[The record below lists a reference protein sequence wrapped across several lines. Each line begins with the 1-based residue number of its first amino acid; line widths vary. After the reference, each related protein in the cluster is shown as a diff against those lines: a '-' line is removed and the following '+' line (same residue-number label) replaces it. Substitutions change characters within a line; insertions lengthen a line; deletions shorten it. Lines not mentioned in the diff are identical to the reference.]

1 MQSRNCYRS
10 ININISHNCHYNY
23 NYYYNYN
30 GSVNRAF
37 TVASHPKI
45 GTETETETARRQKQQ
60 KQKQKQQKHSLV
72 VGGGY
77 VGLST
82 ALHLQRI
89 GRRVTLIDS
98 SPFIG
103 GSASCSHGNA
113 GTMAVYANVPINSPS
128 LFRRLPNYLWPDSTS
143 TTSTTSSTSTTRDSS
158 TTSTTSS
165 PLSIHASWAQHLPK
179 MIPWAALFAWNC
191 RPSAVEHTAASL
203 GALLSRAE
211 SGWDVVWKQS
221 GTIDIDHGTM
231 GDYASSTK
239 SKDSPWRVK
248 NGYLILQNTKRDM
261 ESSQQGAYLRRNY
274 VTDLTMRQLRSSEEV
289 LELEPNLDPRKCDG
303 GAWYFPDAWS
313 LNDPGALLRGLA
325 SGLEANGGVVM
336 TGNAVV
342 DIIENN
348 ETEQSGNSGNNNVT
362 GAVSALLDNG
372 TQIYADEI
380 VIAAGAHS
388 KHLVTSAMGEFCP
401 LETERGYSIQ
411 YPQDITN
418 NKNKNNKKEDEPPLL
433 TRAVCDPSAGWIAT
447 PMAGGLRVAGKV
459 ELGGLEAPPTPARF
473 EELERESID
482 LLQLGGGSKGVGKI
496 KRNKSNDWLGFRPT
510 MPDALPVIGR
520 SRKLPNSVFYAFGHH
535 HVGWTLGGIT
545 GQLIA
550 ELVQGKEPAID
561 LSPYSLDRFRFMNT
575 IVNMSWMERAAPQRQ
590 KRRFSSSRSFHGTGH
605 ARSSSSSSR
614 TFGHYQTQSR
624 GFSSSS
630 NKTPEE
636 KLRPL
641 PTRME
646 HVSYTPGCEASDLSL
661 SHSPLPVV
669 TPNDVLIQVE
679 YAGVGGT
686 DLAQRRGNFNPKPE
700 SLDHHSIMG
709 LEVSGIVAK
718 VGEDVTDF
726 QKGDRVAALLYGGGY
741 SQYALAPQQQVLE
754 LPDNLSLAQGAAIP
768 ENFWTVYAN
777 LFEPAFGNLCEQPEE
792 KTLLVH
798 GGTGGIGS
806 TALLLSKALGVQKV
820 ITTVSSTEK
829 MEAAQRFGADVSI
842 NYTEADFVEEVMQ
855 ATQGKGADVI
865 LCFLGGDYTPRNVE
879 TLAPFGRLVQLGLRR
894 GNNVTFDFKVLMNK
908 WGLMTGGHLR
918 PRTLEQKEATR
929 NALREQVL
937 PLLKSGVL
945 AVPEVMDVLRL
956 DEAGKAHTMLE
967 EGKVVGKIVLKPWC
981 QGTST

>member
-10 ININISHNCHYNY
+10 ITITINHNY
-23 NYYYNYN
+23 NYI

-37 TVASHPKI
+37 SIASKTNSNSKSK
-45 GTETETETARRQKQQ
+45 TETGTAR
-60 KQKQKQQKHSLV
+60 QKHSLI

-98 SPFIG
+98 SAQIG
-103 GSASCSHGNA
+103 GAASCSYGNA

-128 LFRRLPNYLWPDSTS
+128 LFRTLPKYFLRNFSLDSTS
-143 TTSTTSSTSTTRDSS
+143 
-158 TTSTTSS
+158 TSS
-165 PLSIHASWAQHLPK
+165 PLSIVASWHLPR

-191 RPSAVEHTAASL
+191 RTSAVEHTAASL

-211 SGWDVVWKQS
+211 SGWEHVWKQS
-221 GTIDIDHGTM
+221 GNIDIDHGTM
-231 GDYASSTK
+231 GQYASSVELQ
-239 SKDSPWRVK
+239 DSPWRVK
-248 NGYLILQNTKRDM
+248 KGYLILQRTKSDM
-261 ESSQQGAYLRRNY
+261 KSSQWGADLRQRFVPN
-274 VTDLTMRQLRSSEEV
+274 LNMKQLKSSDEV
-289 LELEPNLDPRKCDG
+289 LELEPDLDPQRCDG
-303 GAWYFPDAWS
+303 GAWYFPDAWC

-325 SGLEANGGVVM
+325 SGLEARGGVVM
-336 TGNAVV
+336 TGKAVV
-342 DIIENN
+342 DIIQTHNSISGPN
-348 ETEQSGNSGNNNVT
+348 ETESSGNSNDT
-362 GAVSALLDNG
+362 GAVRAILDNG
-372 TQIYADEI
+372 TQIVADEI

-388 KHLVTSAMGEFCP
+388 KHLITSAMGEFCP

-411 YPQDITN
+411 YPSEKPSEQDGSN
-418 NKNKNNKKEDEPPLL
+418 RNRNKKNKNKNERHVPPLL
-433 TRAVCDPSAGWIAT
+433 TRAVCDPTAGWIAT

-459 ELGGLEAPPTPARF
+459 ELGGLDAPPTPARF
-473 EELERESID
+473 DQLEQESIG
-482 LLQLGGGSKGVGKI
+482 LLPAGSKDNSVGK
-496 KRNKSNDWLGFRPT
+496 RNISNDWLGFRPT

-550 ELVQGKEPAID
+550 ELVQGKEPTID
-561 LSPYSLDRFRFMNT
+561 LSPYSLDRFRFMN
-575 IVNMSWMERAAPQRQ
+575 MSSWMERSQNQ
-590 KRRFSSSRSFHGTGH
+590 KRRF
-605 ARSSSSSSR
+605 RSSFRDHGNGRAAHASRRRSSSR
-614 TFGHYQTQSR
+614 TFGHPPSR
-624 GFSSSS
+624 GFISSSR
-630 NKTPEE
+630 TPDE
-636 KLRPL
+636 KLHPL

-646 HVSYTPGCEASDLSL
+646 HVTYTPGCEASDLSL
-661 SHSPLPVV
+661 SQTSLPIV

-709 LEVSGIVAK
+709 LEVSGIVAH

-842 NYTEADFVEEVMQ
+842 NYTETDFVEEVMQ

-865 LCFLGGDYTPRNVE
+865 LCFLGGDYTPRNIDA
-879 TLAPFGRLVQLGLRR
+879 LAPFGRLVQLGLRR
-894 GNNVTFDFKVLMNK
+894 GKDVTFDFKILMNK

-929 NALREQVL
+929 NALREHVM

-945 AVPEVMDVLRL
+945 AVPEIMDVLRL
-956 DEAGKAHTMLE
+956 EEAGKAHTILE
-967 EGKVVGKIVLKPWC
+967 EGKVIGKIVLKPC
-981 QGTST
+981 FVS